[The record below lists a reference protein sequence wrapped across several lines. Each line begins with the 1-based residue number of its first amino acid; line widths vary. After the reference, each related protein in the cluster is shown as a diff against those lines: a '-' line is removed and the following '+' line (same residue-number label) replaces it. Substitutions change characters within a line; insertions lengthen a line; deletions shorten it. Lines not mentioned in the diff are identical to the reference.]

1 MTIGYADGDYLDSGY
16 SDSGYFG
23 LTVVAET
30 YPDLPAAIIARLR
43 VTPAVVAAF
52 GEDTT
57 THATTKFWADVTP
70 TKVDLPWATYEETG
84 SEFMYMTGDPPP
96 AIETG
101 QLRFIVV
108 AEGKKEARDLSRLLA
123 ETLNDAPLVFDDGL
137 LMNLRAKT
145 PFFVPI
151 GNILPGATTGYSIVL
166 VFDFMCQRAP
176 L

>member
-1 MTIGYADGDYLDSGY
+1 MSIILQGYGGGNLILQG
-16 SDSGYFG
+16 FG
-23 LTVVAET
+23 ASVAET
-30 YPDLPAAIIARLR
+30 YPDMPSAMIAWLR
-43 VTPAVVAAF
+43 ATPAVVAAF
-52 GEDTT
+52 GEDASA
-57 THATTKFWADVTP
+57 HATTKFWADVTP
-70 TKVDLPWATYEETG
+70 SKVDLPWATYEETG

-96 AIETG
+96 SIETG

-108 AEGKKEARDLSRLLA
+108 TEAKKEARDLGRLLA

-137 LMNLRAKT
+137 LMYLRAKA

-151 GNILPGATTGYSIVL
+151 GNILPGASTGYSIVL